1 MTSTLDEHE
10 LGQLRYVLLKTRGPE
25 RGSESE
31 YEIAYRF
38 WFEMW
43 RSTYAELDS
52 GITLWSDTFL
62 GMSEASVV
70 FLGDQAV
77 GLIMYDWR
85 DLRLRAHRDT
95 KFFQN
100 FPAATLDALGARID
114 GPAMCL
120 GQLTVHPDF
129 RKNRI
134 GGLMSELLVSL
145 STRRFLA
152 SDSPVML
159 ALTRN
164 DRGVNE
170 LAFRHGAVALEQGLE
185 NHGIGADVVAFYR
198 DRACD
203 SPLPGIASLVDCLW
217 RAIEPSRTPPNFPAK
232 INARGVADGIGV
244 PRQKQG

>member
-1 MTSTLDEHE
+1 MTSTLDEGE
-10 LGQLRYVLLKTRGPE
+10 LGRLRYVLLKTRSPE
-25 RGSESE
+25 RGGESD
-31 YEIAYRF
+31 YEAAYRF

-43 RSTYAELDS
+43 RTTYAELDS
-52 GITLWSDTFL
+52 SITLWSDTFL
-62 GMSEASVV
+62 GMNEASVV
-70 FLGDQAV
+70 FHSDEPV

-85 DLRLRAHRDT
+85 DVRLRSHRDT

-100 FPAATLDALGARID
+100 FPETTLDALGARID
-114 GPAMCL
+114 GPVMCL
-120 GQLTVHPDF
+120 GQLTVRQDF

-134 GGLMSELLVSL
+134 GGLVSELLVSF

-164 DRGVNE
+164 DRGINE
-170 LAFRHGAVALEQGLE
+170 LAFRHGAIALEQGLQ

-203 SPLPGIASLVDCLW
+203 SPLPGISPLVERLW
-217 RAIEPSRTPPNFPAK
+217 SGADPTRTFTNFPAK
-232 INARGVADGIGV
+232 TNARGAAEGFSV